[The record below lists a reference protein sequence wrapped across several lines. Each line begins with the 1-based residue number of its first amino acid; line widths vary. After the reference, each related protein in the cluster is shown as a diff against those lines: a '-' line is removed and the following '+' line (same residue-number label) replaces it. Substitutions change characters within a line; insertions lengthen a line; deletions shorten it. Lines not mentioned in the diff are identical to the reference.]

1 MDDYQKM
8 FDDLRVIIETTNQLK
23 RAAYKRYTTLVD
35 SVLENKITGEAEIE
49 RIMDGLMDYGD
60 DTDFLELYRKL
71 CRHVYYHYPALVGEH
86 VALFRALF
94 MTKDEDVEE

>member
-8 FDDLRVIIETTNQLK
+8 FDDLKVIIETTNQLK
-23 RAAYKRYTTLVD
+23 RAAYRRYTTLVD

-71 CRHVYYHYPALVGEH
+71 CRHVYYNYPALVGEH

-94 MTKDEDVEE
+94 MTRDEDVDE